1 MTTNASIKN
10 DWQQPNVGELVT
22 LFVLDATDIGGSIY
36 RFTSTVTSVSGVRSA
51 VEFQGV
57 TYFPLDIEA
66 KGFETKG
73 DGQLP
78 RPKLTLNSQETTI
91 HTAVNTYDDLIGCV
105 IYRKKTYSKYLDGE
119 PLANANAEFPI
130 DIYTIERKVAH
141 NQERIT
147 FELSAYMDYQGRKIP
162 ARMAIRDTCTHRYR
176 IFTGGSF
183 DYTNATCPYDGT
195 DYFTREG
202 LTTTSGNDVCGRRL
216 SDCKLRFG
224 ATAELPTR
232 AFPGVGRNIR

>member
-1 MTTNASIKN
+1 MTTNADIKH
-10 DWQQPNVGELVT
+10 DWQQPDVGELVT
-22 LFVLDATDIGGSIY
+22 LFILDATDIGGAIY
-36 RFTSTVTSVSGVRSA
+36 RFTSTVSVSGTVRSA
-51 VEFQGV
+51 VVFQGQ

-66 KGFETKG
+66 KGFEVKG
-73 DGQLP
+73 EGQLP
-78 RPKLTLNSQETTI
+78 RPKITLNSQETTI

-119 PLANANAEFPI
+119 PLADANAEFPI
-130 DIYTIERKVAH
+130 DIYTVERKTSQ

-147 FELSAYMDYQGRKIP
+147 FELSAYMDFQGKKIP
-162 ARMAIRDTCTHRYR
+162 GRLCIRDTCTHRYR
-176 IFTGGSF
+176 IFIDGSF
-183 DYTNATCPYDGT
+183 DYTNATCPYDGSN
-195 DYFTREG
+195 YWTREG
-202 LTTTSGNDVCGRRL
+202 VTTTSGNDICGRRL